1 MIGYLIAY
9 LEVGFLVAGG
19 IIAILKAFGAL

>member
-1 MIGYLIAY
+1 MIGYLIACV
-9 LEVGFLVAGG
+9 EVGFLVAGG

>member
-1 MIGYLIAY
+1 MTGYLIAY
-9 LEVGFLVAGG
+9 VEVGFLVTGG